1 MPKKKEI
8 LPTGWEIRKLEEVF
22 DIRIGGTPS
31 RSEPKFWDIEKL
43 SNNLWVSISD
53 MRNKEIYDT
62 KEYISDLGVRHSNVK
77 RVPINTVLMSFKLTL
92 GRISIAK
99 KPLYTNEAIAAFV
112 PRGQEISNEFA
123 AQAFQCLYLGDE
135 IDEAVKGKTLNKDKL
150 SRLEIAFPKSLPE
163 QVRIASVLSSVDDL
177 LSASRLMLERWKKI
191 RDRTAEELL
200 LGNWE
205 IKSLLE
211 VCSSI
216 RVGIA
221 SSATHAYAE
230 KSEGVPILRNLNIK
244 EGYIDAS
251 DLMYVSREF
260 DIEHKKKRIQKN
272 DVITV
277 RTGNP
282 GSSAVVTD
290 EFYGCQ
296 TFTTL
301 ISTPKL
307 EYLRPDY
314 LCLWINSEEGKK
326 FVQAGQAGGAQKNL
340 NVGTLEKMPIPL
352 PPLEE
357 QERIVTILSSF
368 DARIRSEEDYI
379 SQLEQ
384 IKKGLMQFLLTGRY
398 LLGAL

>member
-8 LPTGWEIRKLEEVF
+8 LPTGWEMKKFGDFLTESRVTGSNGLVARKITIKLYGRGIQEKLEKRSGSENTQYFKRFKSQFIYSKLDFLNGAFAIIPEHLDEFESTADLPAF
-22 DIRIGGTPS
+22 DVSEKMNRYWLLFYVARESFYKSYSGEASGS
-31 RSEPKFWDIEKL
+31 RKARRVHPEEFLNSKFFC
-43 SNNLWVSISD
+43 
-53 MRNKEIYDT
+53 
-62 KEYISDLGVRHSNVK
+62 
-77 RVPINTVLMSFKLTL
+77 P
-92 GRISIAK
+92 
-99 KPLYTNEAIAAFV
+99 P
-112 PRGQEISNEFA
+112 
-123 AQAFQCLYLGDE
+123 
-135 IDEAVKGKTLNKDKL
+135 
-150 SRLEIAFPKSLPE
+150 LPE

-191 RDRTAEELL
+191 RNRTAEKLL

-205 IKSLLE
+205 IKPLLK

-368 DARIRSEEDYI
+368 DARIRSEEQYI
-379 SQLEQ
+379 LQLEN